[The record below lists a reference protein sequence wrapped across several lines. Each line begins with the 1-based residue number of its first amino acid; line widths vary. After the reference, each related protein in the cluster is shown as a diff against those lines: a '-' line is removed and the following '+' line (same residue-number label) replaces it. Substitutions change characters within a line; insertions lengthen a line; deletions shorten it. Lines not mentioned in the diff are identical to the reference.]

1 MSSHLEFVKER
12 VIDQGRVKEKKIK
25 KKNIVTKEVYL
36 RCNLTRNE
44 KLFQYNVSEESV
56 IPLYTRL

>member
-36 RCNLTRNE
+36 
-44 KLFQYNVSEESV
+44 
-56 IPLYTRL
+56 